1 MEGNAP
7 AKEQPCATR
16 AMAADLPREQVEE
29 TAKEKLPQTP
39 TLKGSSRRSNDASC
53 AELPHK
59 ATFAR
64 IPSVTSMHSSKSVEH
79 N

>member
-1 MEGNAP
+1 MEENAP
-7 AKEQPCATR
+7 AKAPRRATR
-16 AMAADLPREQVEE
+16 AMAAELPREQVEE
-29 TAKEKLPQTP
+29 TAKEKLPHTS
-39 TLKGSSRRSNDASC
+39 TLRSSSRCSNDASC

-64 IPSVTSMHSSKSVEH
+64 IPGVTSMHSSKSVEH

>member
-16 AMAADLPREQVEE
+16 AMAAELPREQVEE

-39 TLKGSSRRSNDASC
+39 TL
-53 AELPHK
+53 
-59 ATFAR
+59 
-64 IPSVTSMHSSKSVEH
+64 
-79 N
+79 

>member
-1 MEGNAP
+1 MEENAP
-7 AKEQPCATR
+7 AKAPRRATR
-16 AMAADLPREQVEE
+16 AMAAELPREQVEE

-39 TLKGSSRRSNDASC
+39 TLKRSSRRSNDASC

-64 IPSVTSMHSSKSVEH
+64 IPGVTSMHSSKSVEH

>member
-7 AKEQPCATR
+7 AKAPQCATR
-16 AMAADLPREQVEE
+16 AMAAELPREQVEE
-29 TAKEKLPQTP
+29 TAKEKLPHTS
-39 TLKGSSRRSNDASC
+39 TLKRSSRYSNDASC

-59 ATFAR
+59 ATFAW
-64 IPSVTSMHSSKSVEH
+64 IPGVTSVHSSKSVEH